1 MALGEKIR
9 ELRDEL
15 GMSQAQLATQGG
27 LSQGYLSQLENDE
40 VQNPSAAV
48 IFGLAKALHV
58 DPRVLMNAAGYGA
71 PGADAITTDGYDIQV
86 DPDLL
91 QFLARI
97 PREQQSNLL
106 KVLEG
111 MESGGGGARVQPVE
125 SAGPRRLAASHRRT
139 ALASGAATRKVAAK

>member
-9 ELRDEL
+9 ALRDEL
-15 GMSQAQLATQGG
+15 GMSQAQLSVHGG

-58 DPRVLMNAAGYGA
+58 DPRVLMQAAGYEEANG
-71 PGADAITTDGYDIQV
+71 PDNDHQGYEVTV

-91 QFLARI
+91 RFLARF
-97 PREQQSNLL
+97 PREQQAHFLRFMQAIEQS
-106 KVLEG
+106 
-111 MESGGGGARVQPVE
+111 
-125 SAGPRRLAASHRRT
+125 
-139 ALASGAATRKVAAK
+139 SGAVGAGSAR

>member
-15 GMSQAQLATQGG
+15 AMSQAQLATQGG

-48 IFGLAKALHV
+48 IFGLARALHV
-58 DPRVLMNAAGYGA
+58 DPRVLMYAAGYGEA
-71 PGADAITTDGYDIQV
+71 AERGHVDEGYAVEV

-91 QFLARI
+91 RFLARI
-97 PREQQSNLL
+97 PRENQAHLL

-111 MESGGGGARVQPVE
+111 IEGRQQPAIAGLRTVPAAHRGQVRGA
-125 SAGPRRLAASHRRT
+125 G
-139 ALASGAATRKVAAK
+139 RKVAAK

>member
-15 GMSQAQLATQGG
+15 GMSQAQLSVQGG

-58 DPRVLMNAAGYGA
+58 DPRVLMQAAGYEDAGSSEDE
-71 PGADAITTDGYDIQV
+71 ADEYEVTV

-91 QFLARI
+91 RFLADF
-97 PREQQSNLL
+97 PREQQMHLL
-106 KVLEG
+106 KVMQAIQG
-111 MESGGGGARVQPVE
+111 KAAAVNP
-125 SAGPRRLAASHRRT
+125 GP
-139 ALASGAATRKVAAK
+139 TR

>member
-15 GMSQAQLATQGG
+15 AMSQAQLATQGG

-48 IFGLAKALHV
+48 IFGLARALHV
-58 DPRVLMNAAGYGA
+58 DPRVLMNAAGYGDA
-71 PGADAITTDGYDIQV
+71 ADRGAIDEGYAVEV

-91 QFLARI
+91 RFLARI
-97 PREQQSNLL
+97 PRENQAHLL

-111 MESGGGGARVQPVE
+111 IEGGQQPAI
-125 SAGPRRLAASHRRT
+125 AGPRPVPTSHRGHV
-139 ALASGAATRKVAAK
+139 AGAGRKVAAK

>member
-15 GMSQAQLATQGG
+15 AMSQAQLASQGG

-48 IFGLAKALHV
+48 IFGLARALHV
-58 DPRVLMNAAGYGA
+58 DPRVLMHAAGYGEA
-71 PGADAITTDGYDIQV
+71 ALTDPVEDGYAVEV

-91 QFLARI
+91 RFLAHI
-97 PREQQSNLL
+97 PREHQAHLL

-111 MESGGGGARVQPVE
+111 IGGGQHA
-125 SAGPRRLAASHRRT
+125 SAAEPRPITPTLGENMT
-139 ALASGAATRKVAAK
+139 AGAARKVAAK

>member
-15 GMSQAQLATQGG
+15 AMSQAQLASHGG

-48 IFGLAKALHV
+48 IFGLAMALHV
-58 DPRVLMNAAGYGA
+58 DPRVLMHAAGYGEA
-71 PGADAITTDGYDIQV
+71 ALNDSDDDGYAVEV

-91 QFLARI
+91 RFLAHI
-97 PREQQSNLL
+97 PREHQGHLL

-111 MESGGGGARVQPVE
+111 IEGGRQ
-125 SAGPRRLAASHRRT
+125 SAPTRPRSMSVTAA
-139 ALASGAATRKVAAK
+139 AGRKVATK

>member
-9 ELRDEL
+9 ELRDEMA
-15 GMSQAQLATQGG
+15 MSQAQLAAQGG

-58 DPRVLMNAAGYGA
+58 DPRVLMFAAGYSEAGDRGA
-71 PGADAITTDGYDIQV
+71 VDEGYAVEV

-91 QFLARI
+91 RFLARI
-97 PREQQSNLL
+97 PRENQAHLL

-111 MESGGGGARVQPVE
+111 IEVGHRKAIARPRTMSASYRGQAA
-125 SAGPRRLAASHRRT
+125 SAG
-139 ALASGAATRKVAAK
+139 RKVAAK

>member
-15 GMSQAQLATQGG
+15 GMSQAQLASQGG

-48 IFGLAKALHV
+48 MFKLAQALHV
-58 DPRVLMNAAGYGA
+58 DPRVLMQAAGYK
-71 PGADAITTDGYDIQV
+71 DAGIDGDGEGEYEGTV

-91 QFLARI
+91 RFLAGI
-97 PREQQSNLL
+97 PQEEQAHLL
-106 KVLEG
+106 KGL
-111 MESGGGGARVQPVE
+111 
-125 SAGPRRLAASHRRT
+125 
-139 ALASGAATRKVAAK
+139 

>member
-1 MALGEKIR
+1 MALGGKIR

-15 GMSQAQLATQGG
+15 AMSQAQLATQGG

-48 IFGLAKALHV
+48 IFGLARALHV
-58 DPRVLMNAAGYGA
+58 DPRVLMCAAGYGEVVDR
-71 PGADAITTDGYDIQV
+71 GRIDEGYAVEV

-91 QFLARI
+91 RFLARI
-97 PREQQSNLL
+97 PRENQAHLL

-111 MESGGGGARVQPVE
+111 MDSGHQKAIARPRTMAAAHRGHVAGA
-125 SAGPRRLAASHRRT
+125 G
-139 ALASGAATRKVAAK
+139 RKVAAK

>member
-15 GMSQAQLATQGG
+15 GMSQAQLSVQGG

-48 IFGLAKALHV
+48 IFGLARALHV
-58 DPRVLMNAAGYGA
+58 DPRVLMQAAGYDDPA
-71 PGADAITTDGYDIQV
+71 SSAEDVDEYEVTV

-91 QFLARI
+91 RFLADF
-97 PREQQSNLL
+97 PREQQKHFL
-106 KVLEG
+106 KVMQAIQGKAETVGSLQ
-111 MESGGGGARVQPVE
+111 GA
-125 SAGPRRLAASHRRT
+125 
-139 ALASGAATRKVAAK
+139 

>member
-15 GMSQAQLATQGG
+15 AMSQAQLATQGG

-48 IFGLAKALHV
+48 IFGLARALHV
-58 DPRVLMNAAGYGA
+58 DPRVLMCAAGYSEA
-71 PGADAITTDGYDIQV
+71 ADRGHIDEGYAVEV

-91 QFLARI
+91 RFLAHI
-97 PREQQSNLL
+97 PRENQAHLL

-111 MESGGGGARVQPVE
+111 MEGGEKAIARPRTMTAGHRGQVAGA
-125 SAGPRRLAASHRRT
+125 G
-139 ALASGAATRKVAAK
+139 RKVTVK

>member
-48 IFGLAKALHV
+48 IFGLARALHV
-58 DPRVLMNAAGYGA
+58 DPRVLMQAAGYGEA
-71 PGADAITTDGYDIQV
+71 AGGVAVDEGFAVEV

-91 QFLARI
+91 RFLARM
-97 PREQQSNLL
+97 PQEHQVHLL
-106 KVLEG
+106 RLLEG
-111 MESGGGGARVQPVE
+111 METGNKPAPERRPLTPHRGHVAGGA
-125 SAGPRRLAASHRRT
+125 AAK
-139 ALASGAATRKVAAK
+139 KVAAK